1 VRIIGR
7 LGVVIFGAA
16 EWSLAELNTQ
26 QLARGINNVTHF
38 TSRNTLVS
46 LHLHGLLRIS
56 TFQLTKTTQ
65 ENKSGGKG
73 LKRASMIDG

>member
-26 QLARGINNVTHF
+26 QLARGINNV
-38 TSRNTLVS
+38 SYTLHVS
-46 LHLHGLLRIS
+46 KYPRLTPLTWAFEDFYIS
-56 TFQLTKTTQ
+56 VDQNNAG
-65 ENKSGGKG
+65 E
-73 LKRASMIDG
+73 

>member
-1 VRIIGR
+1 MRIIGR

-26 QLARGINNVTHF
+26 QLARGINTHF
-38 TSRNTLVS
+38 KSLKTLVS
-46 LHLHGLLRIS
+46 PHLHGLLRIF
-56 TFQLTKTTQ
+56 TFQLTNTTQ

>member
-1 VRIIGR
+1 MRIFGR

-26 QLARGINNVTHF
+26 QLARGINIHF
-38 TSRNTLVS
+38 TSLNTLVS
-46 LHLHGLLRIS
+46 LHLHGLLRIF
-56 TFQLTKTTQ
+56 TFQLNNTSQ
-65 ENKSGGKG
+65 ENKIGGKG